1 MRSKSFDLMAAILVV
16 AINVG
21 WALIPNRPPVI
32 GIIFALPLIFV
43 LPGYTLTQTLFRT
56 RSLAP
61 DAATHFI
68 RQPRLNLVHPIG
80 PADHIILA
88 LGLSMAI
95 DVVIGFTLNVL
106 SVGLQALSWTLSLG
120 LVTTVFALL
129 AMFMRK
135 KDTSRNKSKHVLR
148 LKRHEYILFGLAILI
163 AAIAVWSSTVRPLA
177 KSPSSFTQLW
187 MLPANNK
194 SCGVRIG
201 VQSFESAPV
210 TYRMVVMAN
219 SAQVAAW
226 SSVML
231 APGTD
236 WSQSVSINPGAAH
249 DVYVEALLYRADQPQ
264 SLYRTVHLT
273 LHSLKGS
280 NNEPAQQCSMGTQ

>member
-1 MRSKSFDLMAAILVV
+1 MRSKSLDLIVAILVV

-43 LPGYTLTQTLFRT
+43 LPGYMLTQMLFRT

-61 DAATHFI
+61 HAATQLI
-68 RQPRLNLVHPIG
+68 RQPRLNLGHPIG

-95 DVVIGFTLNVL
+95 DVVMGFTLNVL

-135 KDTSRNKSKHVLR
+135 KDTSRVKNIPVHR
-148 LKRHEYILFGLAILI
+148 LKMHEYILFGLAILI
-163 AAIAVWSSTVRPLA
+163 ATLAVWSSTTRPLA
-177 KSPSSFTQLW
+177 KSPTSFTQLW

-210 TYRMVVMAN
+210 TYRIVVMAN
-219 SAQVAAW
+219 SAQVVAW
-226 SSVML
+226 SSVIL

-249 DVYVEALLYRADQPQ
+249 NVYVEALLYRADQPR
-264 SLYRTVHLT
+264 SVYRNVHLT
-273 LHSLKGS
+273 LHSLVNSKD
-280 NNEPAQQCSMGTQ
+280 PKILC

>member
-1 MRSKSFDLMAAILVV
+1 MRSKSLDLIATILVV

-43 LPGYTLTQTLFRT
+43 FPGYTLTQTLFRAS
-56 RSLAP
+56 SLAP

-68 RQPRLNLVHPIG
+68 RQPRLNLGHPIG

-106 SVGLQALSWTLSLG
+106 PVGLQALSWTLSLG

-129 AMFMRK
+129 ALFMRK
-135 KDTSRNKSKHVLR
+135 KDTSRAKSIRVHR
-148 LKRHEYILFGLAILI
+148 LKKHEYILFGLAILI
-163 AAIAVWSSTVRPLA
+163 ATLAVWSSITRPLA
-177 KSPSSFTQLW
+177 KSPGSFTQLW
-187 MLPANNK
+187 MLPANNN

-219 SAQVAAW
+219 SAQIAAW
-226 SSVML
+226 SSVIL
-231 APGTD
+231 APGTE
-236 WSQSVSINPGAAH
+236 WSQSVSINPGATHNA
-249 DVYVEALLYRADQPQ
+249 YVEALLYRADQPR
-264 SLYRTVHLT
+264 SVYRNVHLT
-273 LHSLKGS
+273 LHSLVNSKD
-280 NNEPAQQCSMGTQ
+280 PKILC

>member
-61 DAATHFI
+61 DAATHLI
-68 RQPRLNLVHPIG
+68 RQPRLNLGHPIG
-80 PADHIILA
+80 PTDHMILA

-95 DVVIGFTLNVL
+95 DVVVGFTLNVL
-106 SVGLQALSWTLSLG
+106 PVGLQALSWTLSLG
-120 LVTTVFALL
+120 LITTVFALL
-129 AMFMRK
+129 AMFIRK
-135 KDTSRNKSKHVLR
+135 KDTSRAKSKHAHR
-148 LKRHEYILFGLAILI
+148 LKKHEYLLFVLAILI
-163 AAIAVWSSTVRPLA
+163 ATVAVWSSITRPLA
-177 KSPSSFTQLW
+177 KSPASFTQLW
-187 MLPANNK
+187 MLPANDK
-194 SCGVRIG
+194 SCSVRIG

-219 SAQVAAW
+219 SAQVTAW
-226 SSVML
+226 SSVTL

-236 WSQSVSINPGAAH
+236 WSQSVSINPGVTRN
-249 DVYVEALLYRADQPQ
+249 VYVEALLYRADQPQ
-264 SLYRTVHLT
+264 SVYRNVHLT
-273 LHSLKGS
+273 LHSLVNSKDS
-280 NNEPAQQCSMGTQ
+280 KILC